1 MKVRTHKRLKQE
13 LIVELALTILTVVD
27 VGKNSAR
34 EYARQIV
41 DAAEIIIYHMALDLG
56 LPTDDDGGEE
66 HADVLIEVRG
76 GIAEVIHKPKDVEVV
91 IQDWDNNDDGDRG
104 YTDEIRENNDF
115 AQDDD
120 FSNMSAEDML

>member
-41 DAAEIIIYHMALDLG
+41 DAAEMIIYHMALDLG

-91 IQDWDNNDDGDRG
+91 IQDWDNDDGDRG

>member
-41 DAAEIIIYHMALDLG
+41 DAAEMIIYHMALDLG